1 MIRVLFKISEDCI
14 IYKDCFDEARN
25 LIVKQIRENGKIS
38 AAEARDILNTSRK
51 YAVAVL
57 EYFDSIK
64 LTKRVEDYRTLY

>member
-1 MIRVLFKISEDCI
+1 MTAN
-14 IYKDCFDEARN
+14 EAKN
-25 LIVKQIRENGKIS
+25 LILEHINKNGKIS